1 MINNMRKITSVD
13 EYISAFPNEV
23 QEKLEEI
30 RKIAHEIAPN
40 ADEKISYGVPTITL
54 NGKYLVYFAG
64 YKKHIS
70 IYPITDTIE
79 NSVDGISKY
88 RTGKGTLQFPI
99 DVPLPLTVIRK
110 IIQALAN
117 ENKNRAVKNKE

>member
-1 MINNMRKITSVD
+1 MINDVKKITSVD

-70 IYPITDTIE
+70 I
-79 NSVDGISKY
+79 
-88 RTGKGTLQFPI
+88 
-99 DVPLPLTVIRK
+99 
-110 IIQALAN
+110 
-117 ENKNRAVKNKE
+117 

>member
-40 ADEKISYGVPTITL
+40 ADEKLAMAS
-54 NGKYLVYFAG
+54 
-64 YKKHIS
+64 
-70 IYPITDTIE
+70 
-79 NSVDGISKY
+79 
-88 RTGKGTLQFPI
+88 
-99 DVPLPLTVIRK
+99 LP
-110 IIQALAN
+110 
-117 ENKNRAVKNKE
+117 